1 MLWLYVSGLMVLLGL
16 EINAVLARTAEQRKG
31 IELVETTSLVLGD
44 PKTRPCEPVLIVLPK
59 FQDTL
64 DGTSKR
70 RRILG
75 VI

>member
-1 MLWLYVSGLMVLLGL
+1 MIGERVKESLCF
-16 EINAVLARTAEQRKG
+16 
-31 IELVETTSLVLGD
+31 VETTGLVLED
-44 PKTRPCEPVLIVLPK
+44 AKIRPREPVLIVLPK
-59 FQDTL
+59 VQDTL